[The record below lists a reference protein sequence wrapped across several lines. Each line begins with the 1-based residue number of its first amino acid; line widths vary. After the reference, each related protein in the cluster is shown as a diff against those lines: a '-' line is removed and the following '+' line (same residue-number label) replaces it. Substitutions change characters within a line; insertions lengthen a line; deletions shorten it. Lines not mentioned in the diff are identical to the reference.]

1 MIRADSCSNGL
12 TSEDFYGVGWSRHGP
27 LSVLLI
33 SFKDL
38 AEKVEL
44 KLPLP
49 IICPVFKTWDKSQG

>member
-1 MIRADSCSNGL
+1 M
-12 TSEDFYGVGWSRHGP
+12 
-27 LSVLLI
+27 LLI

-49 IICPVFKTWDKSQG
+49 IICPGFKTWDKSQVYFGYVGIQLPY

>member
-1 MIRADSCSNGL
+1 M
-12 TSEDFYGVGWSRHGP
+12 
-27 LSVLLI
+27 LLI

-49 IICPVFKTWDKSQG
+49 IICPVFKTWDKSQVYFGKLSYNWPIKIQNITQALTTVS

>member
-1 MIRADSCSNGL
+1 M
-12 TSEDFYGVGWSRHGP
+12 
-27 LSVLLI
+27 LLI

-49 IICPVFKTWDKSQG
+49 IIFPVFKTWDKSQVYFGNVVVIQLHTRVTIGKTFLCQVA